1 MQRKSLSSLKDHSV
15 LDRCAET
22 IKSGRYFRKIS
33 LTLLKEMLRQGEIVT
48 LDAEEY
54 ILQEEHPK
62 PPELIVLLEGS
73 LAISSQEHFIMR
85 LNHPGDVVGEI
96 SVIFGNSSSY
106 TDVITEVKS
115 KVVIFPNDLF
125 KVADND
131 TKVPVAYL
139 IFSHILA
146 EKLKHTTAQSLMN
159 KNVRT
164 FEETF
169 PAIGILD
176 PDKDFRTK
184 IKTALENEW
193 NKARIFE
200 IESYQD
206 FLDNPLENH
215 FDFFIID
222 PEKIA
227 DETTQIDSI
236 RNLLEICSSHL
247 APMLVIS
254 QYCKKAE
261 NRQLLAELGVTD
273 FLAKPFSDF
282 DLQHVIA
289 RFRKDHFLQK
299 ELERV
304 EIAADTDRLTG
315 LANRRRLDEF
325 LEAMLTLFP
334 EEKQPF
340 SFIIADVDHFK
351 HYNDTHGHQ
360 MGDVVL
366 ASVASVFKKRVRRGD
381 LAARFGGE
389 EFVVI
394 LPNCGKK
401 NAILIGEKL
410 RRAIADEKI
419 PYQEQQPLGNLT
431 CTFGVATF
439 PEDADT
445 KELLMKKADD
455 CLYDGKES
463 GRNKVVSAEPL
474 ES

>member
-1 MQRKSLSSLKDHSV
+1 MQRKSLSSLKDPSL
-15 LDRCAET
+15 LDRCAGI
-22 IKSGRYFRKIS
+22 IKSGRYFQGIS
-33 LTLLKEMLRQGEIVT
+33 LTLLKEMLHQGEIVT

-62 PPELIVLLEGS
+62 PPELILLLEGS
-73 LAISSQEHFIMR
+73 LAISSQEQFIMR
-85 LNHPGDVVGEI
+85 YNHPGDVVGET
-96 SVIFGNSSSY
+96 SVIFGNPNPY
-106 TDVITEVKS
+106 ADVIAEEKS
-115 KVVIFPNDLF
+115 KVVILPNDLF

-131 TKVPVAYL
+131 KKVPVAYL

-159 KNVRT
+159 KNIRT
-164 FEETF
+164 FEGTF

-184 IKTALENEW
+184 IKTTLENIW
-193 NKARIFE
+193 KKARIFE

-206 FLDNPLENH
+206 FLANPLENH

-227 DETTQIDSI
+227 EGTSQTDSI
-236 RNLLEICSSHL
+236 QNLLEICNSHL

-254 QYCKKAE
+254 QYCKKEE

-273 FLAKPFSDF
+273 FLTKPFSDF
-282 DLQHVIA
+282 DLQHVIT
-289 RFRKDHFLQK
+289 RFRKDHFFQK

-325 LEAMLTLFP
+325 LDAMLTLFP

-340 SFIIADVDHFK
+340 SFLIADVDHFK
-351 HYNDTHGHQ
+351 HYNDAHGHQ

-366 ASVASVFKKRVRRGD
+366 ASVASILKKHVRRGD

-389 EFVVI
+389 EFVII
-394 LPNCGKK
+394 LPNCGKE
-401 NAILIGEKL
+401 NAIQIGEKL
-410 RRAIADEKI
+410 RMAIADEKI

-445 KELLMKKADD
+445 KDLLFKKADD

-463 GRNKVVSAEPL
+463 GRNKVIVAKPL